1 MIILSKKNE
10 KKEIKTL
17 DSEIQ
22 LVQMEKFINDYDN
35 AMKKDLRSGLKKVV
49 LVLGPLT
56 LSLIGFL
63 IFKNPT
69 ILIVGTSIT
78 GIGGI
83 VTLSKDFIKDIKSLN
98 VNNYKSNSNI
108 IDFEQEKDVDEILQ
122 EGIGKAKGE
131 DFYSEKY
138 KSAIKKEETYVET
151 EEEKKYR
158 EALEKQQRQ
167 RNKNYP
173 NLKIVGND
181 EEYLDKDET
190 MVQVVGE
197 IDAYTVAY
205 NLPPLEISNSQ
216 WELFFDTT
224 YSFFEKKGI
233 HKQFYDSMSQIG
245 RFVFTK
251 TLLNKK
257 NNISIYDF
265 VKNLYYLENQ
275 EIEKKEIVVLQQDIL
290 SKLPSAK
297 IININFSDHTT
308 EKRRK

>member
-1 MIILSKKNE
+1 MSK

-22 LVQMEKFINDYDN
+22 LVQMDKFVNDFDN
-35 AMKKDLRSGLKKVV
+35 AMKKNLRKGLKKVA
-49 LVLGPLT
+49 LGIGSLT
-56 LSLIGFL
+56 LSLIGFF
-63 IFKNPT
+63 FKNPT
-69 ILIVGTSIT
+69 MIIIGLSIA
-78 GIGGI
+78 GISGI
-83 VTLSKDFIKDIKSLN
+83 VTLTKDFINDLKSISLN
-98 VNNYKSNSNI
+98 NHKTNSNI
-108 IDFEQEKDVDEILQ
+108 INTEQEEDVNKILH

-151 EEEKKYR
+151 EEQKKYR

-173 NLKIVGND
+173 NLKIVEND
-181 EEYLDKDET
+181 ENYLDKEET
-190 MVQVVGE
+190 MVQVVRE
-197 IDAYTVAY
+197 IDAYTIAY

-216 WELFFDTT
+216 WDLFFDTT
-224 YSFFEKKGI
+224 YNFFEKKGI
-233 HKQFYDSMSQIG
+233 GKDFYNSMSQVG
-245 RFVFTK
+245 RFVFAK
-251 TLLNKK
+251 ALLNKQ

-265 VKNLYYLENQ
+265 VNNLYYLENQ
-275 EIEKKEIVVLQQDIL
+275 EIEKQEIEILQQDIL

-297 IININFSDHTT
+297 ITNINFSDYST